1 MSQSKL
7 AISIESKIRRSFH
20 ELQYFNIDIFGSVQ
34 FFELCIEISSRIFF
48 FFALTISVICSY
60 SECNWGLFSMQ
71 SIARRLFSISRTRFV
86 MPNTRKPNTIN
97 SKCISSSKNRKR
109 PSQFKYRNVSFVLA
123 QNCVENRLSLKFEHF
138 QEAFTR
144 LFTPQRQH
152 TSKFI
157 RNFLM

>member
-20 ELQYFNIDIFGSVQ
+20 ELQDFNIDIFGSVQ
-34 FFELCIEISSRIFF
+34 FFELCIEISSRFF
-48 FFALTISVICSY
+48 LFLWPFRSFAPTRNAIEVYLVCSWLHVDY
-60 SECNWGLFSMQ
+60 SQPAELDSWCQIPENQIQLIQNAFQAAKIVTARADSNIEMFLLFWRKVVLK
-71 SIARRLFSISRTRFV
+71 IGWVWNLSIS
-86 MPNTRKPNTIN
+86 K
-97 SKCISSSKNRKR
+97 
-109 PSQFKYRNVSFVLA
+109 
-123 QNCVENRLSLKFEHF
+123 
-138 QEAFTR
+138 R